1 VSPDVLVVGGGPA
14 GALFAATAAR
24 AGLRTTL
31 IDDSDEG
38 VHRIGESL
46 PGSALHLLKQAGFSP
61 SGLHAPLAGSIASWG
76 SERLERA
83 DAFREPFGAGL
94 RLDRRAFERELR
106 NFAQASGALL
116 LKGKI
121 REVMADASAMYL
133 TTSSGTSISSR
144 LVVDATGRSAFIARK
159 AGARRTTDRRLFCV
173 YRLLDPM
180 PLSETDRLWVESA
193 DNGWWYSIAL
203 PDGMRL
209 AAFFC
214 DLATAQ
220 AMRATPEIWY
230 RQLSET
236 KLVGSAF
243 ELSTAAERT
252 SLNVANASQER
263 LDRDEGT
270 GWLAV
275 GDAACSYDPLT
286 SQGLFAALFDGFE
299 GARAIG
305 HAIAGDTQPLAAFH
319 KVRAQRR
326 AVIAQ
331 RCAALYQG
339 EGRWANSPFWME
351 RRMPGAGTR

>member
-1 VSPDVLVVGGGPA
+1 MRPDVLVVGGGPA

-24 AGLRTTL
+24 AGLKTML
-31 IDDSDEG
+31 VDDPDEG
-38 VHRIGESL
+38 AHRIGESL

-61 SGLHAPLAGSIASWG
+61 SALHGLLAGSVSSWG
-76 SERLERA
+76 SERLDRA

-106 NFAQASGALL
+106 SFAEGSGVLL

-121 REVMADASAMYL
+121 REVMADTSAMHL
-133 TTSSGTSISSR
+133 TTSSGASISPR

-159 AGARRTTDRRLFCV
+159 AGARRTADRRLFCV
-173 YRLLDPM
+173 YRLLDPV

-214 DLATAQ
+214 DLETAQ
-220 AMRATPEIWY
+220 AMRATPENWY

-236 KLVGSAF
+236 KLVGRGL
-243 ELSTAAERT
+243 ELSTAADWT
-252 SLNVANASQER
+252 SLNVADASQGW
-263 LDRDEGT
+263 LDRDEGA

-275 GDAACSYDPLT
+275 GDAACSYDPLS

-305 HAIAGDTQPLAAFH
+305 HAIAGDAQPLATFH
-319 KVRAQRR
+319 KVRARR
-326 AVIAQ
+326 RTIIAQ
-331 RCAALYQG
+331 RCAALYQC
-339 EGRWANSPFWME
+339 EGRWANSPFWIE